1 MNPYIVKL
9 SGSDPAAIR
18 QVINDELAND
28 GANVA
33 PCSAFGIFKFIVM
46 IMVTFLLNA
55 LCLTGLS
62 VVSWVIVFIPFILM
76 TVIVSML
83 LYIFGLDNAK
93 GKFDYDANTD
103 NNGADVSGIIVIN
116 KNGNDVEYV
125 EKDTTYNIAA
135 QKQRAG
141 VIPPYYSSDP
151 SYESFK

>member
-1 MNPYIVKL
+1 MKL
-9 SGSDPAAIR
+9 CPPALIYL
-18 QVINDELAND
+18 IF
-28 GANVA
+28 
-33 PCSAFGIFKFIVM
+33 SAAQIIIDTIKGLYNTAIFKFIVM

>member
-1 MNPYIVKL
+1 MKL
-9 SGSDPAAIR
+9 CPPALIYL
-18 QVINDELAND
+18 IF
-28 GANVA
+28 
-33 PCSAFGIFKFIVM
+33 SAAQIIIDTIKGLYNTAIFKFIVM

-125 EKDTTYNIAA
+125 ENDTTYNIAA

-151 SYESFK
+151 SYERLQINTNKN

>member
-1 MNPYIVKL
+1 MKL
-9 SGSDPAAIR
+9 CPPALIYL
-18 QVINDELAND
+18 IF
-28 GANVA
+28 
-33 PCSAFGIFKFIVM
+33 SAAQIIIDTIKGLYNTAIFKFIVM

-135 QKQRAG
+135 QKQHAG
-141 VIPPYYSSDP
+141 VISPYYSSDP